1 MKADPSKLIPTSDS
15 PAELWVNWHKA
26 LGKWF
31 NKTETNTHWLR
42 FWQQRAGA
50 GSKADTHS
58 LREYMEKQ
66 GVDLT
71 TTAFGSLT
79 DGAASVADWASDSF
93 NIARIIVVGVVVIG
107 VGLITFY
114 LIKKINQGSEA
125 TTSSKSNIANLIK
138 KIV

>member
-1 MKADPSKLIPTSDS
+1 MKTDPSKQIPTSDS

-26 LGKWF
+26 LSKWF

-50 GSKADTHS
+50 GSQADTHS

-71 TTAFGSLT
+71 TTTFGSLT
-79 DGAASVADWASDSF
+79 DGAASVVDWVSDSI
-93 NIARIIVVGVVVIG
+93 NITRIIVVGVVVIG
-107 VGLITFY
+107 VGLIAFY
-114 LIKKINQGSEA
+114 LIKKINQGSAGSVA
-125 TTSSKSNIANLIK
+125 TPVKKSGIAAL
-138 KIV
+138 